1 MSLENKYNVHTHN
14 HSNDFSF
21 QTTSPQGKLSVHSLV
36 PGQNS
41 KVSRELCLMPMWRSL
56 MLGTSLSVVFV

>member
-21 QTTSPQGKLSVHSLV
+21 QTTSPQGKLSVHSSV

-41 KVSRELCLMPMWRSL
+41 KVSRETLPDANVEISDARL
-56 MLGTSLSVVFV
+56 